1 MMDLEMTFQLA
12 RDLMAADSVEMI
24 QCETIKFIESR
35 LGQPAAIAVR
45 ESSGHYRVVASED
58 LDAGSVTERL
68 QSCVNGLPR
77 FEYLSSN
84 RGGIA
89 NFQPDST
96 TIVSQNGPEPD
107 LLMMSFTLP
116 GYRSSFREMDSLAS
130 LISEAMNN
138 FRKFDE
144 LERASNIDAL
154 TGLPNRRSLM
164 ETFTS
169 ECERARRYGQP
180 LSVLFIDIDKFKPIN
195 DQYGHAA
202 GDEALK
208 LLARTMRSTM
218 RTTDMVARLAGDEFI
233 ALLPG
238 STREE
243 AQIAAS
249 RLREAIAQT
258 TLLHQGVSIKLQI
271 SVGITEYEMNE
282 SPEDILERADH
293 AMYEDKRSRKMT
305 REAEESNV
313 VALSVPRILPELR
326 RHAARFEQ
334 QLSH

>member
-12 RDLMAADSVEMI
+12 RDLMAADSIEMI
-24 QCETIKFIESR
+24 QRETVKFIETR
-35 LGQPAAIAVR
+35 LGQPAAVAVKEEAGR
-45 ESSGHYRVVASED
+45 YCVVASED
-58 LDAGSVTERL
+58 LDISSVTDRL
-68 QSCVNGLPR
+68 NNCVNGSPL
-77 FEYLSSN
+77 FEYASVSQ
-84 RGGIA
+84 GGVA
-89 NFQPDST
+89 HFQPDST
-96 TIVSQNGPEPD
+96 TIVSQSGPEPD

-130 LISEAMNN
+130 LISEAIAN
-138 FRKFDE
+138 FRKFNE
-144 LERASNIDAL
+144 LERVSNIDAL

-164 ETFTS
+164 ETFES

-218 RTTDMVARLAGDEFI
+218 RTTDVVARLAGDEFI

-243 AQIAAS
+243 AQIAAQ

-293 AMYEDKRSRKMT
+293 AMYEDKRARKMT
-305 REAEESNV
+305 RDAAETNV
-313 VALSVPRILPELR
+313 VALTVPRILPELR
-326 RHAARFEQ
+326 RQAARFEQ
-334 QLSH
+334 QLGH

>member
-24 QCETIKFIESR
+24 QRETIKFIESR

-249 RLREAIAQT
+249 RLRDAIAQT

>member
-24 QCETIKFIESR
+24 QRETVKFIETR
-35 LGQPAAIAVR
+35 LGQPAAVAVR
-45 ESSGHYRVVASED
+45 DASDQYQVVASED
-58 LDAGSVTERL
+58 LDAGSVTDRL
-68 QSCVNGLPR
+68 RSCVSGMAR
-77 FEYLSSN
+77 FEYVSIN
-84 RGGIA
+84 HGGVA

-96 TIVSQNGPEPD
+96 TIVSQSGAMPD

-130 LISEAMNN
+130 LVTEALAN

-144 LERASNIDAL
+144 LERASKIDAL
-154 TGLPNRRSLM
+154 TGLPNRRCLM
-164 ETFTS
+164 QTFES
-169 ECERARRYGQP
+169 ECQRARRYGQP

-195 DQYGHAA
+195 DEYGHAA

-218 RTTDMVARLAGDEFI
+218 RTTDVVARLAGDEFI

-243 AQIAAS
+243 AQIAAQ

-271 SVGITEYEMNE
+271 SIGITEYEMNE

-293 AMYEDKRSRKMT
+293 AMYEDKRARKMN
-305 REAEESNV
+305 RDAAETNV
-313 VALSVPRILPELR
+313 VALTVPRILPELR
-326 RHAARFEQ
+326 RQAARFEQ
-334 QLSH
+334 QLGH

>member
-1 MMDLEMTFQLA
+1 
-12 RDLMAADSVEMI
+12 MAA
-24 QCETIKFIESR
+24 
-35 LGQPAAIAVR
+35 
-45 ESSGHYRVVASED
+45 
-58 LDAGSVTERL
+58 
-68 QSCVNGLPR
+68 
-77 FEYLSSN
+77 
-84 RGGIA
+84 
-89 NFQPDST
+89 
-96 TIVSQNGPEPD
+96 
-107 LLMMSFTLP
+107 LP

-305 REAEESNV
+305 RDVEESNV

-326 RHAARFEQ
+326 RHAARFDQ

>member
-1 MMDLEMTFQLA
+1 MDLEMTFQLA
-12 RDLMAADSVEMI
+12 RDLMAADSIEMI
-24 QCETIKFIESR
+24 QRETVRFIETR
-35 LGQPAAIAVR
+35 LGQPAAIAIR
-45 ESSGHYRVVASED
+45 EEAGRYSVVASED
-58 LDAGSVTERL
+58 LDAQALTERL
-68 QSCVNGLPR
+68 RNCVNGTPR
-77 FEYLSSN
+77 FEYASTN
-84 RGGIA
+84 RGGVA

-96 TIVSQNGPEPD
+96 TIVSQSGPEPD
-107 LLMMSFTLP
+107 LLMMSFTLA

-130 LISEAMNN
+130 LVAEAMAN

-164 ETFTS
+164 ETFGA

-195 DQYGHAA
+195 DEYGHAA

-218 RTTDMVARLAGDEFI
+218 RTTDVVARLAGDEFI

-243 AQIAAS
+243 AHIAAE
-249 RLREAIAQT
+249 RLRDAIAQT

-293 AMYEDKRSRKMT
+293 AMYEDKRARKMT
-305 REAEESNV
+305 RDAAEANV
-313 VALSVPRILPELR
+313 VALTVPRILPELR
-326 RHAARFEQ
+326 RQAARFEQ
-334 QLSH
+334 QLGH

>member
-24 QCETIKFIESR
+24 QRETIKFIESR

-58 LDAGSVTERL
+58 LDASSVTERL

-249 RLREAIAQT
+249 RLRDAIAQT

>member
-12 RDLMAADSVEMI
+12 RDLMAADSIEMI
-24 QCETIKFIESR
+24 QRETVKFIETR
-35 LGQPAAIAVR
+35 LGQPAAVAVKE
-45 ESSGHYRVVASED
+45 ESGRYSVVASQD
-58 LDAGSVTERL
+58 LDANSVSERL
-68 QSCVNGLPR
+68 SNCVNGSPR
-77 FEYLSSN
+77 FEYASTN
-84 RGGIA
+84 HGGVA

-96 TIVSQNGPEPD
+96 TIVSQSGPEPD

-116 GYRSSFREMDSLAS
+116 GYRSSFSEMDSLAS
-130 LISEAMNN
+130 FISEAITN
-138 FRKFDE
+138 FRKFNE

-164 ETFTS
+164 ETFGS

-195 DQYGHAA
+195 DEYGHAA

-218 RTTDMVARLAGDEFI
+218 RTTDVVGRLAGDEFI

-243 AQIAAS
+243 AQIAAQ

-282 SPEDILERADH
+282 SAEDILERADH
-293 AMYEDKRSRKMT
+293 AMYEDKRARKMT
-305 REAEESNV
+305 RDAAETNV
-313 VALSVPRILPELR
+313 VALTVPRILPELR
-326 RHAARFEQ
+326 RQAARFEQ
-334 QLSH
+334 QLGH

>member
-12 RDLMAADSVEMI
+12 RDLMAADSIEMI
-24 QCETIKFIESR
+24 QRETVKFIETR
-35 LGQPAAIAVR
+35 LGQPAAVAVKEEAGR
-45 ESSGHYRVVASED
+45 YCVVASED
-58 LDAGSVTERL
+58 LDISSVTDRL
-68 QSCVNGLPR
+68 NNCVNGSPL
-77 FEYLSSN
+77 FEYASVSQ
-84 RGGIA
+84 GGVA

-96 TIVSQNGPEPD
+96 TIVSQSGPEPD

-130 LISEAMNN
+130 LISEAIANV
-138 FRKFDE
+138 RKFNE
-144 LERASNIDAL
+144 LERVSNIDAL

-164 ETFTS
+164 ETFES

-218 RTTDMVARLAGDEFI
+218 RTTDVVARLAGDEFI

-243 AQIAAS
+243 AQIAAQ

-293 AMYEDKRSRKMT
+293 AMYEDKRARKMT
-305 REAEESNV
+305 RDAAETNV
-313 VALSVPRILPELR
+313 VALTVPRILPELR
-326 RHAARFEQ
+326 RQAARFEQ
-334 QLSH
+334 QLGH

>member
-24 QCETIKFIESR
+24 QRETIKFIESR

-45 ESSGHYRVVASED
+45 ESSGHYHVVASED

-249 RLREAIAQT
+249 RLRDAIAQT

-305 REAEESNV
+305 RDAEESNV

>member
-24 QCETIKFIESR
+24 QRETIKFIESR

-45 ESSGHYRVVASED
+45 ESSGYYRVVASED
-58 LDAGSVTERL
+58 LEADSVTERL

-77 FEYLSSN
+77 FEYLSNN
-84 RGGIA
+84 RGGVA

-96 TIVSQNGPEPD
+96 TIVSQTGPEPD

-164 ETFTS
+164 ETFGS

-305 REAEESNV
+305 RDAEESNV

-326 RHAARFEQ
+326 RHAARFDQ
-334 QLSH
+334 QLSN

>member
-24 QCETIKFIESR
+24 QRETIKFIESR
-35 LGQPAAIAVR
+35 LGQPAA
-45 ESSGHYRVVASED
+45 
-58 LDAGSVTERL
+58 
-68 QSCVNGLPR
+68 
-77 FEYLSSN
+77 
-84 RGGIA
+84 
-89 NFQPDST
+89 
-96 TIVSQNGPEPD
+96 
-107 LLMMSFTLP
+107 
-116 GYRSSFREMDSLAS
+116 
-130 LISEAMNN
+130 
-138 FRKFDE
+138 
-144 LERASNIDAL
+144 
-154 TGLPNRRSLM
+154 
-164 ETFTS
+164 
-169 ECERARRYGQP
+169 
-180 LSVLFIDIDKFKPIN
+180 
-195 DQYGHAA
+195 
-202 GDEALK
+202 
-208 LLARTMRSTM
+208 
-218 RTTDMVARLAGDEFI
+218 I

-305 REAEESNV
+305 RDVEESNV

-326 RHAARFEQ
+326 RHAARFDQ

>member
-24 QCETIKFIESR
+24 QRETIKFIESR

-305 REAEESNV
+305 RDAEESNV

>member
-24 QCETIKFIESR
+24 QRETIKFIESR

-89 NFQPDST
+89 NFQADST